1 MQIKG
6 KKAILQKVVFE
17 LRYNYGFTYL
27 DRRGRTINAIM
38 REQPEW
44 VLKSDSPNPQT
55 AGLVSIRNGCSFNF
69 SSFKYD
75 FSLEM
80 PLGAEHPLSDNEL
93 KDFVEQ
99 ADILSRIVQDHLG
112 LKEFSRIGFRAWY
125 LFGCRDK
132 EEAEKWLCGLPCYS
146 LSPQLSAAFGG
157 QLESAGITAVIAG
170 TDRKFRLAF
179 NAIERHAQLDMGE
192 GLLQVRASS
201 LSKKQNKYLQKQ
213 ELVKRRM
220 RSNPEYA
227 ALIDI
232 DAFQEEPGAIDPR
245 DFIETSLQQF
255 PAGLTKAVSE

>member
-1 MQIKG
+1 MQIKDR
-6 KKAILQKVVFE
+6 KAILQKVVFE

-27 DRRGRTINAIM
+27 DKCGRTINAIM

-44 VLKSDSPNPQT
+44 VIKNDTSNPQV
-55 AGLVSIRNGCSFNF
+55 GSLVSLRNGCSFNF

-80 PLGAEHPLSDNEL
+80 PLGRDHPLSDDEL

-99 ADILSRIVQDHLG
+99 VDLLSRIVHDHLG
-112 LKEFSRIGFRAWY
+112 LKEFNRIGFRAWY

-132 EEAEKWLCGLPCYS
+132 EEAEQWLGSLSCYS
-146 LSPQLSAAFGG
+146 ISPKLSAAFGG
-157 QLESAGITAVIAG
+157 QLESTGVAAVIAG
-170 TDRKFRLAF
+170 TDRKFRAAF
-179 NAIERHAQLDMGE
+179 NVVERHAYLDLGE
-192 GLLQVRASS
+192 DLLQVRASS
-201 LSKKQNKYLQKQ
+201 LSKEQKKHLQKQ

-232 DAFQEEPGAIDPR
+232 DAFQEEPLTVDPR

-255 PAGLTKAVSE
+255 SDGLTKAVLN

>member
-6 KKAILQKVVFE
+6 KIAILQKVVFE

-27 DRRGRTINAIM
+27 DRCGRTINAII

-44 VLKSDSPNPQT
+44 VLKSDAPNPQV

-80 PLGAEHPLSDNEL
+80 PLGAEHPLSDDEL

-99 ADILSRIVQDHLG
+99 VDILSRIVQDHLG

-132 EEAEKWLCGLPCYS
+132 EEAENWLRGLPCFS
-146 LSPQLSAAFGG
+146 LSPHLSAAFGG
-157 QLESAGITAVIAG
+157 QFESAGIAAIIAG
-170 TDRKFRLAF
+170 NDRKFRVAF
-179 NAIERHAQLDMGE
+179 NAIERHAQLDLGE

-201 LSKKQNKYLQKQ
+201 LSKKQN
-213 ELVKRRM
+213 
-220 RSNPEYA
+220 
-227 ALIDI
+227 
-232 DAFQEEPGAIDPR
+232 
-245 DFIETSLQQF
+245 
-255 PAGLTKAVSE
+255 

>member
-6 KKAILQKVVFE
+6 KNAILQKIVFE
-17 LRYNYGFTYL
+17 LRYNHGFTYL
-27 DRRGRTINAIM
+27 DRCGRTINAIM

-44 VLKSDSPNPQT
+44 ILKSDPPNPQT

-80 PLGAEHPLSDNEL
+80 PLGAEQSLSDDEL

-99 ADILSRIVQDHLG
+99 VDILSRIVQDHLG
-112 LKEFSRIGFRAWY
+112 LKDFSRIGFRAWY

-132 EEAEKWLCGLPCYS
+132 EEAEKWLCSLSCYS
-146 LSPQLSAAFGG
+146 VSPQFSAAFGG
-157 QLESAGITAVIAG
+157 QFESAGVAAVIAG
-170 TDRKFRLAF
+170 ADRKFRVAF
-179 NAIERHAQLDMGE
+179 NVVERHAQLDLGE
-192 GLLQVRASS
+192 ELLQVRASS
-201 LSKKQNKYLQKQ
+201 LSKEQNKHLQKQ
-213 ELVKRRM
+213 ERVKRRM

-232 DAFQEEPGAIDPR
+232 DAYQEEPLVVDPR
-245 DFIETSLQQF
+245 DFIETGLRQF
-255 PAGLTKAVSE
+255 SAGLTKAVSV